1 MGVAQLFVSFRGAL
15 PIADLCPLFFVEAP
29 VPQDPG
35 LPEERNTGNSEM
47 VALLTALSQVHP
59 RVPLFH
65 RELEEPY
72 TQWVRQD
79 TSFHSSFVSLNSVLH
94 LSGLGKGSCIL

>member
-1 MGVAQLFVSFRGAL
+1 MAVAQLFVSYRGAL
-15 PIADLCPLFFVEAP
+15 PVADLCPLFFVEVP

-35 LPEERNTGNSEM
+35 LPEERNTGNPEM

-65 RELEEPY
+65 RDFEEPY
-72 TQWVRQD
+72 TQWVRQN
-79 TSFHSSFVSLNSVLH
+79 TTCHSFVSLNSVLH
-94 LSGLGKGSCIL
+94 L